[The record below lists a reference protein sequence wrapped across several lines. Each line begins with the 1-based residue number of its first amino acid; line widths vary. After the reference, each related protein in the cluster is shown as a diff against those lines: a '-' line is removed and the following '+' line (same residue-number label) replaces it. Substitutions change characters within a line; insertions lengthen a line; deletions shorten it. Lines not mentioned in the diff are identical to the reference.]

1 MTTLSRVSGGRLF
14 IPELV
19 SFSAEPGCGFIA
31 FLADADLG
39 ASLPSSI
46 SLAQG
51 LGRGR
56 FLLCDGG
63 FWTPPTWRLLQM
75 AVDDSESSS
84 AFSSN
89 VLIVLALDATG
100 RPSIK
105 DGILGDVAA
114 ATVRTDTVSIEDWRI
129 SIVVGAG
136 RMCVLEASADNELR
150 IRGAQS
156 ITLAGGSG
164 NTINTSLTFIQATKD
179 ASQRGGWNS
188 ARMVLDGDVNQGSF
202 AQLWNPGI
210 SYYFGEAQTIR
221 LPLLAPWVRDVRVGL
236 RARLNPFRHWHG
248 DNPGDPFCS
257 SVRIITLT
265 TPGPT
270 PNPQRAF
277 LSTLRIAD
285 GTAVYLQ
292 PDLGEFVVEQQLH
305 GQSDLVPSGRF
316 GIQVGTKVG
325 RPGAVAPLLLGGAA
339 TEFMHISNDPERREY
354 IDFVPGMNAYSPIEM
369 PASLNKSLQLPSWLA
384 RSFKG
389 GLGQNLEPYRKT
401 SWAKL
406 VPRSGDLVEFVLQ
419 PHEAPAYSPT
429 APKPPNGKSPEA
441 AWGFAKNPIR
451 KDPVLIPLSPAGG
464 VDYSK
469 PAARDAYAFFE
480 QSVLSPVRVRTI
492 GDAPARLLSQA
503 RLTTDGWITTPQGFL
518 VRIENETW
526 QEIRIASSLDEDA
539 KTNLELTFH
548 RPKGSPRWVIED
560 ALRHAEVFLV
570 ISFPL
575 DPSQYGDVGRVEAT
589 VHVRGWKFDLL
600 LPVPPSGL
608 STNVPSKP
616 PILVVK
622 FGKKSTESLVSEFT
636 SWLFPDVFNKPGS
649 ARGVQQ
655 RLQNDIAEYKRRATS
670 GNADQKEMYRG
681 FKERIVAD
689 NWNGVMV
696 FDALPVGFPEQA
708 AGMEAGIA
716 KSNFSAPYFG
726 IDTNRIEAQS
736 DASLKITRSSFF
748 GLVDYE
754 YKNPASQGT
763 RRKSASKLLNETD
776 PILRGHDENRYG
788 MRVDRLA
795 VQFEDS
801 AIRRFDALLT
811 LRLGSIA
818 GGSFE
823 EKPKSRTSDAFA
835 HDLKIQGRYEVRVR
849 DGHSEDIYTFVNE
862 DIKTLPFGT
871 DNPILESVTVE
882 RVELR
887 STVTKGAPEHVHTR
901 FAVTGKLA
909 FKKTQG
915 DLLSLDELAFSNTA
929 VTLEF
934 DRADGDVSPK
944 FGFEAGAMQAEIKTS
959 RPGGL
964 LERIGAQLRGFV
976 WSGRTRA
983 DASGTVAAKLPKF
996 PSDFGYFNLK
1006 FPGIEIKDGFDF
1018 ALEVEVALGGLGKL
1032 LGLQNK
1038 LTGRV
1043 LLGWQWNVG
1052 SVQMPALGFKLS
1064 GVEGKL
1070 EIGIQGVVRFIAQ
1083 EVALLTAGDLPP
1095 NQGLTAALALA
1106 GAFVE
1111 VLGKAVPEKKN
1122 VTLMVVFAEG
1132 GPAGWLVGGSDY
1144 KIVGGFEI
1152 PVLILGQRL
1161 KWLAQSGAAWN
1172 ARALVVEARKNLLN
1186 GKLNEDGDSATFNPQ
1201 TDGPKFK
1208 QRLKKLFSESGIL
1221 YDRGTDWT
1229 VATEVKLGDAANV
1242 HFVMSDEQ
1250 QALYGVHVAV
1260 PATASFIDIDVLYR
1274 KISDEIGLYA
1284 IEIAPPAAFRRMDL
1298 GAVTVVLGNLG
1309 LDIYTNGNWRLD
1321 LGFPR
1326 GRDYSRSFSAEL
1338 FPFIGFGG
1346 VYFGEKG
1353 AEVLSLVPREWNP
1366 SYNGHYAYS
1375 PVIEFGLAGRFGLG
1389 KTIEAGIFRAG
1400 ISLTLYAT
1408 LEGAF
1413 GRLAKLD
1420 PPYPTPEPSAV
1431 HWRIVGTAGLLLE
1444 GYAVVDFAI
1453 IKFGFMLAAW
1463 AEAGLALE
1471 PRAPITLSIDL
1482 GVSVSLRLVIARI
1495 GIPFDGTLEIAVD
1508 LHFETVI
1515 HQDWSLGTLNI
1526 RAAGLPGAMLRLA
1539 NPWTAFE
1546 YFAHPQPFK
1555 LFLIIDYS
1563 LETSSNAGREEAEA
1577 KLQVG
1582 LLCDTEART
1591 TGDFPAASLLV
1602 VAMAWALKPVLDQ
1615 LYGGDWNK
1623 FIVRPND
1630 VQTVLDSLEEKG
1642 AKSGPAYSQI
1652 ASFLAKNLQFV
1663 ISHPASARPQVG
1675 SGTPPKALDAAYFP
1689 TFPELSFALNDRDD
1703 FTGHTVGIPGAEVVN
1718 AGYEDALRK
1727 YFEDAVEQL
1736 KERDT
1741 RIARKKSAATR
1752 PATQLI
1758 FEDWFLS
1765 VLRAGLRFVI
1775 RSVQQKPIGW
1785 RDLELAMMTPSSE
1798 TLDSLHKVY
1807 AEASTLHLAGLR
1819 VPAPGARLQSWAE
1832 AHVAGKRPRSRSV
1845 DTSAMPLVALTGQQ
1859 VGLAWLDSHW
1869 PDKGTLYLKAQSGT
1883 PWVLIDTSPAVD
1895 PASGTTLPYQWPVDR
1910 DIMAA
1915 LAADA
1920 PSIGNQIQL
1929 ARMDQLPPAA
1939 ESPVEIPFGPRYE
1952 VGGTD
1957 KGALW
1962 LLPDDQAPRASD
1974 RGAPPLAATLLLRE
1988 RRESLTVSGSIHT
2001 ADVEVDFAPA
2011 SVVEIILRQAQESSG
2026 NRTGFE
2032 IVGGNYRAQRHLE
2045 MLALAIQSG
2054 SVEFELPAQFLR
2066 PFSKNSYVKHVDAQG
2081 IGKVLGL
2088 EPNEPGIYLR
2098 PQQSLQ
2104 LQQDEGPWIYRSNLA
2119 RITQP
2124 PVSLL
2129 SSAPDEAPYLA
2140 SLALEQDLPRALT
2153 MLKDASVLSSGGYW
2167 LICSRPLG
2175 DELSQ
2180 LFGDRAELAVT
2191 LLLKSKR
2198 APIASHQHAWSD
2210 AFNAAF
2216 VKEATLQGADEP
2228 PRVAVMRFNRSV
2240 LRPVQPHGWIRFRPQ
2255 RIEGVRSPIVRLAA
2269 SGPRAVQKQEIHD
2282 GLLGS
2287 LADKFDLLEIST
2299 EASAAFQAVSPNKI
2313 VPYTRADPNDK
2324 DRYNVALPIKNF
2336 HKGSTAAEPNPYAGV
2351 GDRITVKFGLRDV
2364 YGNRLPGYEK
2374 RSQGD
2379 LKYFD
2384 RLIPLGELP
2393 GVRMSYSFAQAGRGV
2408 EVALRFETAV
2418 LRRMLQ
2424 DSYKTRDPG
2433 QPHNPAAM
2441 IEERLKEFRKR
2452 FVQCLCQL
2460 DPSNKVY
2467 AEVRIHG
2474 PLTGG
2479 VNSINAEII
2488 RFLTDVRD
2496 LIDSVLAKTEPALG
2510 LWCDEGSV
2518 EKPDRVKDALWLIQ
2532 PQSNLNLTK
2541 PRAGLSPSELA
2552 LRLNLVV
2559 FRDSSLVWTDPTTG
2573 AAVEGCGQAESKI
2586 YPTLDHR
2593 DQLSTDAVW
2602 GEFSARVEAQ
2612 YNQFKVA
2619 RLVDRRASGIATES
2633 TEVYLVPE
2641 ALVRIESPTDPSQVL
2656 SCATKPLRQS
2666 LASGQALVLRPGS
2679 QTQVEM
2685 FVKDVDF
2692 DETMYRFTELLERT
2706 LVPISGRSDA
2716 LETLARAVHMKSE
2729 LAQIFK
2735 LRIEW
2740 VTRMQS
2746 SAVNDRTRFVAHDE
2760 FLRNLAVAFAPGAFL
2775 QVPMNIAPKL
2785 YGLDT
2790 VSAFGRIEIR
2800 EARAKMDG
2808 VAPQVV
2814 FSTMAKVPLDRRGN
2828 YMADVAFYVPRNSY
2842 ADGRRGEIDGTL
2854 AFEPRY
2860 LQIRDDE
2867 GLALASDLDVGRSK
2881 WLELIRPSSQSWVQ
2895 NEFKARL
2902 PSRLVPRPPKIDEQR
2917 AKFTGNLAA
2926 TPSPSLSWEY
2936 SVALTPAESTVD
2948 GDMIS
2953 WTIEYPAPIVG
2964 RSEMASQVGAT
2975 LFDCMASIRQNLE
2988 SGALSTKPEAL
2999 DLLIREGYR
3008 LVDVLQSRVMTLSA
3022 LPDVETELLVF
3033 TNTKWEFEKTPPPAD
3048 FSLTNSPL
3056 VLTRTRLP
3064 VLERQAAVS
3073 KFKAYRNLK
3082 ELGGGVDSNREF
3094 VYESQEIGAGEPVS
3108 PSTAQSNV
3116 VLPRAASQLP
3126 ANAIERYL
3134 TSLLATISESAPLNL
3149 TLQGRLCVPKGGGPR
3164 PITDPT
3170 KDVPDRYWYFHPLVL
3185 QPNLTLRTVAE
3196 VQAFARQVARDVVDA
3211 LNEATIDLTPGQRR
3225 AISLDIN
3232 VRGGPFEKIGR
3243 VSLVQLDNA
3252 FVPI

>member
-1 MTTLSRVSGGRLF
+1 MTTLTRVPGGRLF
-14 IPELV
+14 TPDLV
-19 SFSAEPGCGFIA
+19 SFSAEPGCGFLA
-31 FLADADLG
+31 FLADAALG

-63 FWTPPTWRLLQM
+63 FWASPTWRLLQK
-75 AVDDSESSS
+75 AVDDLESSS

-100 RPSIK
+100 RALIK
-105 DGILGDVAA
+105 DGILGNVAT
-114 ATVRTDTVSIEDWRI
+114 ATVRTDTVSIEDWSI
-129 SIVVGAG
+129 SILVGTG
-136 RMCVLEASADNELR
+136 QPCLLEAPGDDELR
-150 IRGAQS
+150 IRGAKKIS
-156 ITLAGGSG
+156 LSGGSG
-164 NTINTSLTFIQATKD
+164 SLDASLSFIQATKD
-179 ASQRGGWNS
+179 ASKTGGWDS
-188 ARMVLDGDVNQGSF
+188 ARIVLDGNPIQGSF
-202 AQLWNPGI
+202 ARLWNPGV
-210 SYYFGEAQTIR
+210 SYYFGEAESIR
-221 LPLLAPWVRDVRVGL
+221 LPLVSPWVNDVRIGL

-248 DNPGDPFCS
+248 DPFCS
-257 SVRIITLT
+257 SIRIVSLT
-265 TPGPT
+265 PQE
-270 PNPQRAF
+270 PNPQPQRAF
-277 LSTLRIAD
+277 LSTLRSAD

-339 TEFMHISNDPERREY
+339 TEFMHVSNDPERREY

-369 PASLNKSLQLPSWLA
+369 PGSLKRSLRRPAWLVRA
-384 RSFKG
+384 FSG
-389 GLGQNLEPYRKT
+389 GLDPNLESYRKT
-401 SWAKL
+401 AWAKL
-406 VPRSGDLVEFVLQ
+406 VPRSGDPVEFVLQ

-429 APKPPNGKSPEA
+429 AAKSLNGKSLDG
-441 AWGFAKNPIR
+441 AWGFAKNPIH

-464 VDYSK
+464 IDYSNA
-469 PAARDAYAFFE
+469 AARDAYSFFE

-492 GDAPARLLSQA
+492 GNAPARFLSKA
-503 RLTTDGWITTPQGFL
+503 RPTTDGWITTPQGFL

-526 QEIRIASSLDEDA
+526 QEVRIASSLDEDE
-539 KTNLELTFH
+539 KTSLELTFH
-548 RPKGSPRWVIED
+548 RPKGSPRWVLED

-575 DPSQYGDVGRVEAT
+575 DPTQYGDVGGVEAT
-589 VHVRGWKFDLL
+589 VRVRGWKFDLL

-608 STNVPSKP
+608 ATNVPSKP
-616 PILVVK
+616 PVLVVK

-636 SWLFPDVFNKPGS
+636 AWLFPDSFNKPGS

-681 FKERIVAD
+681 FKERILAD
-689 NWNGVMV
+689 SWNGVMV
-696 FDALPVGFPEQA
+696 FDALPAGFPEQA

-726 IDTNRIEAQS
+726 IDTNRIEPQP

-754 YKNPASQGT
+754 YKKPASLGT
-763 RRKSASKLLNETD
+763 RRKSASRPLSDTD

-823 EKPKSRTSDAFA
+823 EKPKSKTSDAFA
-835 HDLKIQGRYEVRVR
+835 HDLKIRGRYEVRVR

-862 DIKTLPFGT
+862 DIRTLPFGT
-871 DNPILESVTVE
+871 DNPILESVTVG

-887 STVTKGAPEHVHTR
+887 STVTKGAREHVHTR
-901 FAVTGKLA
+901 FAVTGKLT

-944 FGFEAGAMQAEIKTS
+944 FGFEAGAMQAEIRTS

-964 LERIGAQLRGFV
+964 LERIGAELRGLV
-976 WSGRTRA
+976 WSGRSRA
-983 DASGTVAAKLPKF
+983 DASGSVPAKLPKF

-1006 FPGIEIKDGFDF
+1006 FPGIDLKDGFDF
-1018 ALEVEVALGGLGKL
+1018 ALEVEIALGGLGKL

-1052 SVQMPALGFKLS
+1052 GVQMPALGFKLS

-1144 KIVGGFEI
+1144 KIGGGFEI

-1161 KWLAQSGAAWN
+1161 KWLARSGAAWN
-1172 ARALVVEARKNLLN
+1172 ARALVVEARKNILN
-1186 GKLNEDGDSATFNPQ
+1186 GKLNEDGDSATFDPQ
-1201 TDGPKFK
+1201 SDGLKFK
-1208 QRLKKLFSESGIL
+1208 QRLKKLFSESKIL

-1229 VATEVKLGDAANV
+1229 IATEVKLGEAANV
-1242 HFVMSDEQ
+1242 HFVMSDEE

-1309 LDIYTNGNWRLD
+1309 LVIYTNGNWRLE

-1346 VYFGEKG
+1346 AYFGEKS
-1353 AEVLSLVPREWNP
+1353 AEVLSLVPRDWNP

-1400 ISLTLYAT
+1400 VSLTLYAT

-1413 GRLAKLD
+1413 GRLARIS
-1420 PPYPTPEPSAV
+1420 PPYPAPEPAAV
-1431 HWRIVGTAGLLLE
+1431 HWRLVGTAGVLFE

-1471 PRAPITLSIDL
+1471 PRAPIIVSVEL
-1482 GVSVSLRLVIARI
+1482 GVRVSLRLVIARI

-1515 HQDWSLGTLNI
+1515 HQEWSLGTLNI
-1526 RAAGLPGAMLRLA
+1526 RPAALQGATLRLA
-1539 NPWTAFE
+1539 NPWAAFQ

-1555 LFLIIDYS
+1555 LFLIRDYS

-1577 KLQVG
+1577 KLQIG
-1582 LLCDTEART
+1582 LLCDTEARPS
-1591 TGDFPAASLLV
+1591 GDFPAARLLV
-1602 VAMAWALKPVLDQ
+1602 VAMAWALKPLLDQ

-1663 ISHPASARPQVG
+1663 ISHPASARPQDG
-1675 SGTPPKALDAAYFP
+1675 SGTPPKPLDAAYFP

-1703 FTGHTVGIPGAEVVN
+1703 FTGHTVGIPGAEVVD

-1741 RIARKKSAATR
+1741 KMARKKSAATR

-1775 RSVQQKPIGW
+1775 RSVQQKPIHW
-1785 RDLELAMMTPSSE
+1785 RDLELAMMTASSE

-1819 VPAPGARLQSWAE
+1819 VPAPGARLQSWAA
-1832 AHVAGKRPRSRSV
+1832 AHIAGKRPRSRSV
-1845 DTSAMPLVALTGQQ
+1845 DASSMPLIALTGQQ
-1859 VGLAWLDSHW
+1859 VGLAWLDTNW
-1869 PDKGTLYLKAQSGT
+1869 PTKGTLYLKAQSGT
-1883 PWVLIDTSPAVD
+1883 QWVLIDASPAVD
-1895 PASGTTLPYQWPVDR
+1895 PVNGTTRPYHWPVDR

-1915 LAADA
+1915 LVTDA
-1920 PSIGNQIQL
+1920 PSVGNQIQL
-1929 ARMDQLPPAA
+1929 AKIDQLPPAT
-1939 ESPVEIPFGPRYE
+1939 ESPVEVAFGPRFE

-1962 LLPDDQAPRASD
+1962 LLPDDQAPRTSD
-1974 RGAPPLAATLLLRE
+1974 GGAPPLAATMLMRE
-1988 RRESLTVSGSIHT
+1988 RPDSLTASGSVQT

-2011 SVVEIILRQAQESSG
+2011 SVVEIILRQAQEVSG
-2026 NRTGFE
+2026 HQRAFE
-2032 IVGGNYRAQRHLE
+2032 IVGGNYRVQRHLE
-2045 MLALAIQSG
+2045 MLAAAIQSG
-2054 SVEFELPAQFLR
+2054 SVEFGLPAQFLR
-2066 PFSKNSYVKHVDAQG
+2066 PLSKDSYVKHVDAQA
-2081 IGKVLGL
+2081 IGKALGV
-2088 EPNEPGIYLR
+2088 EQAEPGIYRR
-2098 PQQSLQ
+2098 PQQSIRLH
-2104 LQQDEGPWIYRSNLA
+2104 QDEGPWIYRSNLA

-2124 PVSLL
+2124 PVSLR

-2167 LICSRPLG
+2167 LVCNRTLG

-2180 LFGDRAELAVT
+2180 LFGERAELAVS

-2198 APIASHQHAWSD
+2198 APVAAHQHAWSD

-2216 VKEATLQGADEP
+2216 VKEAALQGADAS
-2228 PRVAVMRFNRSV
+2228 PRVPVMRFNRSV

-2255 RIEGVRSPIVRLAA
+2255 RIEGVRSASRRLAA

-2282 GLLGS
+2282 GLLES
-2287 LADKFDLLEIST
+2287 LAGRFDLLEIST
-2299 EASAAFQAVSPNKI
+2299 EASAALQAVSPNKI
-2313 VPYTRADPNDK
+2313 VPFTRADPKDK

-2336 HKGSTAAEPNPYAGV
+2336 QKGSTGAEPNPYNGV
-2351 GDRITVKFGLRDV
+2351 GDRFTVKFGLRDV

-2374 RSQGD
+2374 RSQGE

-2393 GVRMSYSFAQAGRGV
+2393 GVRLSYSFAQAGRGV

-2424 DSYKTRDPG
+2424 DAYKTPDPG
-2433 QPHNPAAM
+2433 QPHSPAAV
-2441 IEERLKEFRKR
+2441 IEERLKELKKR
-2452 FVQCLCQL
+2452 FVQCLYQL
-2460 DPSNKVY
+2460 DPSNKVN
-2467 AEVRIHG
+2467 AAVKING

-2479 VNSINAEII
+2479 ANAVNADLM

-2496 LIDSVLAKTEPALG
+2496 LIDSVLAKKEPALG
-2510 LWCDEGSV
+2510 LWCDENSA
-2518 EKPDRVKDALWLIQ
+2518 EKPDRVKDALWPIQ
-2532 PQSNLNLTK
+2532 PQSNLDLTK
-2541 PRAGLSPSELA
+2541 PRAGLLPSELA
-2552 LRLNLVV
+2552 LRVNLVV
-2559 FRDSSLVWTDPTTG
+2559 LRDSNLVWTDPTTG
-2573 AAVEGCGQAESKI
+2573 AAVEGCRQAESKV

-2602 GEFSARVEAQ
+2602 GEFTARVEAQ

-2619 RLVDRRASGIATES
+2619 RLVDRRASGIGTES

-2666 LASGQALVLRPGS
+2666 LASGQAQVLRPGS
-2679 QTQVEM
+2679 QSQVEM

-2716 LETLARAVHMKSE
+2716 LGSLARAVHMKSE

-2735 LRIEW
+2735 LRLEW
-2740 VTRMQS
+2740 LTRVQS
-2746 SAVNDRTRFVAHDE
+2746 GAVNDRTRFVAHDE

-2775 QVPMNIAPKL
+2775 QVPMNIAPTL

-2790 VSAFGRIEIR
+2790 VFAFGRIEIR
-2800 EARAKMDG
+2800 EARANTDAA
-2808 VAPQVV
+2808 APQVA
-2814 FSTMAKVPLDRRGN
+2814 FSTMVKVPLERRGS
-2828 YMADVAFYVPRNSY
+2828 YMADVAFYVPQNSY
-2842 ADGRRGEIDGTL
+2842 ADGKRGEIDGTL
-2854 AFEPRY
+2854 SFEPRY
-2860 LQIRDDE
+2860 IQIRDDE
-2867 GLALASDLDVGRSK
+2867 GLAAASDLDVGRSK

-2902 PSRLVPRPPKIDEQR
+2902 PSRSVPRPPKIDEQK

-2926 TPSPSLSWEY
+2926 TPAPSLSWEY
-2936 SVALTPAESTVD
+2936 SVALTPAESTAD
-2948 GDMIS
+2948 GDMLS
-2953 WTIEYPAPIVG
+2953 WTIQYPAPVVG
-2964 RSEMASQVGAT
+2964 RSAMASQVAAT

-2988 SGALSTKPEAL
+2988 SGALSTKPDAL
-2999 DLLIREGYR
+2999 ELLIREAYR
-3008 LVDVLQSRVMTLSA
+3008 LVDVLQSRAMTLTA
-3022 LPDVETELLVF
+3022 LPDAETELLVF
-3033 TNTKWEFEKTPPPAD
+3033 NKTKWEFKKTPPNAD
-3048 FSLTNSPL
+3048 FSLTNNPL
-3056 VLTRTRLP
+3056 VLTRARLP
-3064 VLERQAAVS
+3064 VLERQAAIS
-3073 KFKAYRNLK
+3073 KFKAYSNLK
-3082 ELGGGVDSNREF
+3082 ELGGGVVSNREF
-3094 VYESQEIGAGEPVS
+3094 VYESQEVGAGEPVS
-3108 PSTAQSNV
+3108 PSTAQSNL
-3116 VLPRAASQLP
+3116 VLPRSASQLP

-3134 TSLLATISESAPLNL
+3134 TSLLATVSESAPLNL

-3164 PITDPT
+3164 LIADPT
-3170 KDVPDRYWYFHPLVL
+3170 KDVPDRYWYFLPLVL
-3185 QPNLTLRTVAE
+3185 QPNVTLSNAAE
-3196 VQAFARQVARDVVDA
+3196 VQAFARQAALDVVDA
-3211 LNEATIDLTPGQRR
+3211 LNDATIDLTPGQRR
-3225 AISLDIN
+3225 AISLDIK

-3243 VSLVQLDNA
+3243 VSLVELENA